1 MGNEVLEYGCDVLL
15 SPAMNIQRNPL
26 AGRNFEYYS
35 EDGVLSGSFDAWLKP
50 VTDDPYNPKAVEVV
64 AVAWLCAFVPPFVV
78 MQWFLSPASA
88 LLGAV
93 LLGIAVLL
101 LRHRLFAR
109 QRVAQSVGS
118 QA

>member
-1 MGNEVLEYGCDVLL
+1 MPADETVHWS
-15 SPAMNIQRNPL
+15 SPLPQQVRARCETAL
-26 AGRNFEYYS
+26 W
-35 EDGVLSGSFDAWLKP
+35 WLGLP
-50 VTDDPYNPKAVEVV
+50 AALWAVV

>member
-1 MGNEVLEYGCDVLL
+1 MIAEFGIPLETGPHFQVLEPIGYLDSLTLCENARIVVTEG
-15 SPAMNIQRNPL
+15 I
-26 AGRNFEYYS
+26 FEFLD
-35 EDGVLSGSFDAWLKP
+35 EDEAR
-50 VTDDPYNPKAVEVV
+50 AVV

-109 QRVAQSVGS
+109 QRSFTVLDQR
-118 QA
+118 